1 MIPDQDALEALAATV
16 GEALAARGERL
27 ATAESCT
34 GGWLAQTITAIAGS
48 SNWFDRGF
56 VTYANAAKLEMLGVA
71 PATIDR
77 HGAVSEACAR
87 EMLAGAL
94 ARSQADWAVAITGIA
109 GPGGGSDDKPVGTIW
124 FAFGGRASSPE
135 AVRRRFDG
143 DRRATRAQAVAFALE
158 TLHARLAQPMRA

>member
-94 ARSQADWAVAITGIA
+94 ARRACILARSGVILAI
-109 GPGGGSDDKPVGTIW
+109 
-124 FAFGGRASSPE
+124 
-135 AVRRRFDG
+135 
-143 DRRATRAQAVAFALE
+143 
-158 TLHARLAQPMRA
+158 